1 MWVILGTGYSDS
13 LLRFIAKLWCSKIST
28 QDLHV
33 EFTGPH
39 KLVQQDQEFQ
49 WKILKKNT
57 QLFQIKIVGN
67 VWHEEYA
74 IVWNDEF
81 VEVSQTFLI
90 QQAQAD
96 IKWVILGKG
105 YNKHMAQEMA

>member
-1 MWVILGTGYSDS
+1 M
-13 LLRFIAKLWCSKIST
+13 
-28 QDLHV
+28 
-33 EFTGPH
+33 
-39 KLVQQDQEFQ
+39 
-49 WKILKKNT
+49 
-57 QLFQIKIVGN
+57 GN
-67 VWHEEYA
+67 VWQEEYA

-105 YNKHMAQEMA
+105 YNKHMA